1 MHAVVTTPAEPA
13 GASFARFPTDISFPR
28 LLERVSFRITLF
40 EACST
45 FTHITAYI
53 FAEPHKGPL
62 HRRLQPLRY
71 LRDCSDCYR
80 LERQLP
86 GGIRT
91 H

>member
-1 MHAVVTTPAEPA
+1 MHAVVTTPAEST
-13 GASFARFPTDISFPR
+13 GALLARFPMDISFPR

-45 FTHITAYI
+45 FIHITAYI
-53 FAEPHKGPL
+53 FAEPLKDPL
-62 HRRLQPLRY
+62 HQRLQPLRY
-71 LRDCSDCYR
+71 LCGCSDCYW